1 MAEVDGPFSDKEFD
15 EFWLTGLFPE
25 ADQLFGVHQKPIGD
39 IKADC
44 AVALDANVLLLPYE
58 LGSSSFTKIAEVY
71 RDLAQEKRLLIPAQA
86 AREFVKNR
94 AAKLR
99 DLVKYINDQATSL
112 NFSLHEQISFLGDEQ
127 AFKNIRKHS
136 EDVEKARKKII
147 EEIKTIKRTLTAN
160 VGCDPVSSTYRD
172 LFKSSVYDFDCT
184 GEAGENLKS
193 EALWRYRHKIPP
205 GYKDRGKEDGGLGRS
220 DNLEDASSCGSFSEE
235 RPHLRHEGHQGRLV
249 GSVPRCVPAPDRID
263 RRVFSSD
270 EGQDSAPYLPLATAR
285 NIRGS
290 ERNGQRCK
298 ARRGQC
304 SPQNL

>member
-112 NFSLHEQISFLGDEQ
+112 NFSLHEQISFLGD
-127 AFKNIRKHS
+127 
-136 EDVEKARKKII
+136 
-147 EEIKTIKRTLTAN
+147 
-160 VGCDPVSSTYRD
+160 
-172 LFKSSVYDFDCT
+172 
-184 GEAGENLKS
+184 
-193 EALWRYRHKIPP
+193 
-205 GYKDRGKEDGGLGRS
+205 
-220 DNLEDASSCGSFSEE
+220 
-235 RPHLRHEGHQGRLV
+235 
-249 GSVPRCVPAPDRID
+249 
-263 RRVFSSD
+263 
-270 EGQDSAPYLPLATAR
+270 
-285 NIRGS
+285 
-290 ERNGQRCK
+290 
-298 ARRGQC
+298 
-304 SPQNL
+304 